1 MKDRYF
7 FFILDLKWLHQVGLN
22 IIIIIINVLIW
33 AMCIYNFFLSIFI
46 YKHDMI
52 YIFNWKKKYKH
63 INLLNN
69 NYIYKY
75 FIYFASNVFFWNLST
90 SIASKQRIP

>member
-52 YIFNWKKKYKH
+52 YIYLIEKKN
-63 INLLNN
+63 INIS
-69 NYIYKY
+69 IY
-75 FIYFASNVFFWNLST
+75 
-90 SIASKQRIP
+90 